1 MKRYAVLDTNVI
13 VSALLK
19 WNSVPGVV
27 LQAVFHGIVVPVFND
42 EILNEYRN
50 VLNRP
55 KFGFSS
61 ELISETISQIEALGI
76 QESALE
82 SIAVDMPDPKDVVFY
97 SIALAHG
104 RTAETHLVTGN
115 VKHFPE
121 NPIVVTPRQ
130 MLDILLEENDRM
142 IAELKLKHAI
152 EEGERSA
159 EQKGWMT
166 VNDVR
171 KKYEV

>member
-1 MKRYAVLDTNVI
+1 MKYYAVIDTNVI

-27 LQAVFHGIVVPVFND
+27 LQAVFNGFVIPVYND

-61 ELISETISQIEALGI
+61 ELISETISQIESLGVM
-76 QESALE
+76 ENALE
-82 SIAVDMPDPKDVVFY
+82 TVAEAMPDPKDIVFY
-97 SIALAHG
+97 SIALSHG
-104 RTAETHLVTGN
+104 KTAETHLVTWN
-115 VKHFPE
+115 VKHFPA

-130 MLDILLEENDRM
+130 MLDILCM
-142 IAELKLKHAI
+142 
-152 EEGERSA
+152 
-159 EQKGWMT
+159 
-166 VNDVR
+166 
-171 KKYEV
+171 

>member
-1 MKRYAVLDTNVI
+1 MKYYAVIDTNVI

-27 LQAVFHGIVVPVFND
+27 LQAVFNGFVVPVYND

-61 ELISETISQIEALGI
+61 ELISETISQIESLGVM
-76 QESALE
+76 EKALE
-82 SIAVDMPDPKDVVFY
+82 TVAEAMPDPKDIVFY
-97 SIALAHG
+97 SIALSHG
-104 RTAETHLVTGN
+104 KTAETHLVTGN
-115 VKHFPE
+115 VKHFPA

-130 MLDILLEENDRM
+130 MLDILCM
-142 IAELKLKHAI
+142 
-152 EEGERSA
+152 
-159 EQKGWMT
+159 
-166 VNDVR
+166 
-171 KKYEV
+171 

>member
-1 MKRYAVLDTNVI
+1 MKYYAVIDTNVI

-27 LQAVFHGIVVPVFND
+27 LQAVFNGFVVPVYND

-61 ELISETISQIEALGI
+61 ELISETISQIESLGVM
-76 QESALE
+76 ENALE
-82 SIAVDMPDPKDVVFY
+82 TVAEATPDPKDIVFY
-97 SIALAHG
+97 SIALSHG
-104 RTAETHLVTGN
+104 KTAETHLVTGN
-115 VKHFPE
+115 VKHFPA

-130 MLDILLEENDRM
+130 MLDILCM
-142 IAELKLKHAI
+142 
-152 EEGERSA
+152 
-159 EQKGWMT
+159 
-166 VNDVR
+166 
-171 KKYEV
+171 

>member
-1 MKRYAVLDTNVI
+1 MKFYAVIDTNVI

-27 LQAVFHGIVVPVFND
+27 LQAVFNGFVVPVYND

-61 ELISETISQIEALGI
+61 ELISETISQIESLGVM
-76 QESALE
+76 ENALE
-82 SIAVDMPDPKDVVFY
+82 TVAEAMPDPKDIVFY
-97 SIALAHG
+97 SIALSHG
-104 RTAETHLVTGN
+104 KTAETHLVTGN
-115 VKHFPE
+115 VKHFPA

-130 MLDILLEENDRM
+130 ILDILCM
-142 IAELKLKHAI
+142 
-152 EEGERSA
+152 
-159 EQKGWMT
+159 
-166 VNDVR
+166 
-171 KKYEV
+171 

>member
-1 MKRYAVLDTNVI
+1 MKYYAVIDTNVI

-27 LQAVFHGIVVPVFND
+27 LQAVFNGFIVPVYND

-61 ELISETISQIEALGI
+61 ELISETISQMESLGVMENALETVAEAL
-76 QESALE
+76 
-82 SIAVDMPDPKDVVFY
+82 PDPKDIVFY
-97 SIALAHG
+97 SIALSHG
-104 RTAETHLVTGN
+104 KTAETHLVTGN
-115 VKHFPE
+115 VKHFPA

-130 MLDILLEENDRM
+130 MLDILCM
-142 IAELKLKHAI
+142 
-152 EEGERSA
+152 
-159 EQKGWMT
+159 
-166 VNDVR
+166 
-171 KKYEV
+171 

>member
-1 MKRYAVLDTNVI
+1 MKFYAVIDTNVI

-27 LQAVFHGIVVPVFND
+27 LRAVLNGFVVPVYND

-61 ELISETISQIEALGI
+61 ELISETISQIESLGVM
-76 QESALE
+76 ENALE
-82 SIAVDMPDPKDVVFY
+82 TVAEAMPDPKDIVFY
-97 SIALAHG
+97 SIALSHG
-104 RTAETHLVTGN
+104 KTAETHLVTGN
-115 VKHFPE
+115 VKHFPA

-130 MLDILLEENDRM
+130 MLDILCM
-142 IAELKLKHAI
+142 
-152 EEGERSA
+152 
-159 EQKGWMT
+159 
-166 VNDVR
+166 
-171 KKYEV
+171 

>member
-1 MKRYAVLDTNVI
+1 MKYYAVIDTNVI

-27 LQAVFHGIVVPVFND
+27 LQAVFNGFVVPVYND

-61 ELISETISQIEALGI
+61 ELISETISQIESLGVM
-76 QESALE
+76 ENALE
-82 SIAVDMPDPKDVVFY
+82 TVAEAMPDPKDVVFY
-97 SIALAHG
+97 SIALSHG
-104 RTAETHLVTGN
+104 KTAETHLVTGN
-115 VKHFPE
+115 VKHFPA

-130 MLDILLEENDRM
+130 MLDILCM
-142 IAELKLKHAI
+142 
-152 EEGERSA
+152 
-159 EQKGWMT
+159 
-166 VNDVR
+166 
-171 KKYEV
+171 

>member
-1 MKRYAVLDTNVI
+1 MKYYAVIDTNVI

-27 LQAVFHGIVVPVFND
+27 LQAVFNGFVVPVYND

-61 ELISETISQIEALGI
+61 ELISETISQIESLGVM
-76 QESALE
+76 ENALE
-82 SIAVDMPDPKDVVFY
+82 TVAEAMPDPKDIVFY
-97 SIALAHG
+97 SIALSHG
-104 RTAETHLVTGN
+104 KTAKTHLVTGN
-115 VKHFPE
+115 VKHFPA

-130 MLDILLEENDRM
+130 MLDILCM
-142 IAELKLKHAI
+142 
-152 EEGERSA
+152 
-159 EQKGWMT
+159 
-166 VNDVR
+166 
-171 KKYEV
+171 

>member
-1 MKRYAVLDTNVI
+1 MKYYAVIDTNVI

-27 LQAVFHGIVVPVFND
+27 LQAVFNGFVVPVYND

-61 ELISETISQIEALGI
+61 ELISETISQMESLGVM
-76 QESALE
+76 EDALE
-82 SIAVDMPDPKDVVFY
+82 TVAEAMPDPKDIVFY
-97 SIALAHG
+97 SIALSHG
-104 RTAETHLVTGN
+104 KTAETHLVTGN
-115 VKHFPE
+115 VKHFPA

-130 MLDILLEENDRM
+130 MLDILCM
-142 IAELKLKHAI
+142 
-152 EEGERSA
+152 
-159 EQKGWMT
+159 
-166 VNDVR
+166 
-171 KKYEV
+171 

>member
-1 MKRYAVLDTNVI
+1 MKFYAVIDTNVI

-27 LQAVFHGIVVPVFND
+27 LQAVFNGFVVPVYND

-61 ELISETISQIEALGI
+61 ELISETISQIESLGVM
-76 QESALE
+76 ENALE
-82 SIAVDMPDPKDVVFY
+82 TVAEAMPDPKDIVFY
-97 SIALAHG
+97 SIALSHG
-104 RTAETHLVTGN
+104 KTAEKHLITGN
-115 VKHFPE
+115 VKHFPA

-130 MLDILLEENDRM
+130 MLDILCM
-142 IAELKLKHAI
+142 
-152 EEGERSA
+152 
-159 EQKGWMT
+159 
-166 VNDVR
+166 
-171 KKYEV
+171 

>member
-1 MKRYAVLDTNVI
+1 MKYYAVIDTNVI

-27 LQAVFHGIVVPVFND
+27 LQAVFNGFVVPVFNN

-61 ELISETISQIEALGI
+61 ELISETISQIESLGVM
-76 QESALE
+76 ENALE
-82 SIAVDMPDPKDVVFY
+82 TVAEAMPDPKDIVFY
-97 SIALAHG
+97 SIALSHG
-104 RTAETHLVTGN
+104 KTAETHLVTGN
-115 VKHFPE
+115 VKHFPA

-130 MLDILLEENDRM
+130 MLDILCM
-142 IAELKLKHAI
+142 
-152 EEGERSA
+152 
-159 EQKGWMT
+159 
-166 VNDVR
+166 
-171 KKYEV
+171 

>member
-1 MKRYAVLDTNVI
+1 MKFYAVIDTNVI

-27 LQAVFHGIVVPVFND
+27 LQAVFNGFVIPVYND

-61 ELISETISQIEALGI
+61 ELISETISQIESLGVM
-76 QESALE
+76 EKALE
-82 SIAVDMPDPKDVVFY
+82 TVAEAMPDPKDIVFY
-97 SIALAHG
+97 SIALSHG
-104 RTAETHLVTGN
+104 KTAETHLVTGN
-115 VKHFPE
+115 VKHFPA

-130 MLDILLEENDRM
+130 MLDILCM
-142 IAELKLKHAI
+142 
-152 EEGERSA
+152 
-159 EQKGWMT
+159 
-166 VNDVR
+166 
-171 KKYEV
+171 

>member
-1 MKRYAVLDTNVI
+1 MKFYAVIDTNVI

-27 LQAVFHGIVVPVFND
+27 LQAVFNGFVVPVYND

-61 ELISETISQIEALGI
+61 ELISETISQMESLGVM
-76 QESALE
+76 ENALE
-82 SIAVDMPDPKDVVFY
+82 TVAEAMPDPKDIVFY
-97 SIALAHG
+97 SIALSHG
-104 RTAETHLVTGN
+104 KTAETHLVTGN
-115 VKHFPE
+115 VKHFPA

-130 MLDILLEENDRM
+130 MLDILCM
-142 IAELKLKHAI
+142 
-152 EEGERSA
+152 
-159 EQKGWMT
+159 
-166 VNDVR
+166 
-171 KKYEV
+171 

>member
-1 MKRYAVLDTNVI
+1 MKYYAVIDTNVI

-27 LQAVFHGIVVPVFND
+27 LQAVFNGFVVPVYND

-61 ELISETISQIEALGI
+61 ELISETISQMESLGVM
-76 QESALE
+76 ENALE
-82 SIAVDMPDPKDVVFY
+82 TVAEAMPDPKDIVSY
-97 SIALAHG
+97 SIALSHG
-104 RTAETHLVTGN
+104 KTAETHLVTGN
-115 VKHFPE
+115 VKHFPA

-130 MLDILLEENDRM
+130 MLDILCM
-142 IAELKLKHAI
+142 
-152 EEGERSA
+152 
-159 EQKGWMT
+159 
-166 VNDVR
+166 
-171 KKYEV
+171 

>member
-1 MKRYAVLDTNVI
+1 MKFYAVIDTNVI

-27 LQAVFHGIVVPVFND
+27 LQAVFNGFVVPVYND

-61 ELISETISQIEALGI
+61 ELISETISQIESLGVM
-76 QESALE
+76 ENALE
-82 SIAVDMPDPKDVVFY
+82 TVAEAMPDPKDIVFY
-97 SIALAHG
+97 SIALSHG
-104 RTAETHLVTGN
+104 KTAETHLVTGN
-115 VKHFPE
+115 VKHFPA

-130 MLDILLEENDRM
+130 MLDILCM
-142 IAELKLKHAI
+142 
-152 EEGERSA
+152 
-159 EQKGWMT
+159 
-166 VNDVR
+166 
-171 KKYEV
+171 

>member
-1 MKRYAVLDTNVI
+1 MKFYAVIDTNVI

-27 LQAVFHGIVVPVFND
+27 LQAVFNGFVVPVYND

-61 ELISETISQIEALGI
+61 ELISETISQIESLGVM
-76 QESALE
+76 ENALE
-82 SIAVDMPDPKDVVFY
+82 TVAEAMPDPKDIVFY
-97 SIALAHG
+97 SIALSHG
-104 RTAETHLVTGN
+104 KTAETHLVTGN
-115 VKHFPE
+115 VKHFPA

-130 MLDILLEENDRM
+130 MLDFLCM
-142 IAELKLKHAI
+142 
-152 EEGERSA
+152 
-159 EQKGWMT
+159 
-166 VNDVR
+166 
-171 KKYEV
+171 

>member
-27 LQAVFHGIVVPVFND
+27 LQAVFLGIVVPVFND

-55 KFGFSS
+55 KFGFSK
-61 ELISETISQIEALGI
+61 ELIAETISQIEALGI

-97 SIALAHG
+97 SIALAYG

-115 VKHFPE
+115 IKHFPE

-130 MLDILLEENDRM
+130 MLDILLEGNDRM
-142 IAELKLKHAI
+142 VAELKLKQAI

>member
-1 MKRYAVLDTNVI
+1 MRFWLDLFVKKGEESPWFALRCSPPSLRALAAPQRPGIDTNVI

-27 LQAVFHGIVVPVFND
+27 LQAVFNGFVVPVYND

-61 ELISETISQIEALGI
+61 ELISETISQIESLGVM
-76 QESALE
+76 ENALE
-82 SIAVDMPDPKDVVFY
+82 TVAEAMPDPKDIVFY
-97 SIALAHG
+97 SIALSHG
-104 RTAETHLVTGN
+104 KTAETHLVTGN
-115 VKHFPE
+115 VKHFPA

-130 MLDILLEENDRM
+130 MLDILCM
-142 IAELKLKHAI
+142 
-152 EEGERSA
+152 
-159 EQKGWMT
+159 
-166 VNDVR
+166 
-171 KKYEV
+171 

>member
-1 MKRYAVLDTNVI
+1 MKYYAVIDTNVI

-27 LQAVFHGIVVPVFND
+27 LQAVFNGFVVPVYND

-61 ELISETISQIEALGI
+61 ELISQTISQIESLGVM
-76 QESALE
+76 EKALE
-82 SIAVDMPDPKDVVFY
+82 TVAEAMPDPKDIVFY
-97 SIALAHG
+97 SIALSHG
-104 RTAETHLVTGN
+104 KTAETHLVTGN
-115 VKHFPE
+115 VKHFPA

-130 MLDILLEENDRM
+130 MLDILCM
-142 IAELKLKHAI
+142 
-152 EEGERSA
+152 
-159 EQKGWMT
+159 
-166 VNDVR
+166 
-171 KKYEV
+171 

>member
-1 MKRYAVLDTNVI
+1 MKFYAVIDTNVI

-27 LQAVFHGIVVPVFND
+27 LQAVFNGFVVPVYND

-61 ELISETISQIEALGI
+61 ELISETISQMESLGVMENALETVAEAL
-76 QESALE
+76 
-82 SIAVDMPDPKDVVFY
+82 PDPKDIVFY
-97 SIALAHG
+97 SIALSHG
-104 RTAETHLVTGN
+104 KTAETHLVTGN
-115 VKHFPE
+115 VKHFPA

-130 MLDILLEENDRM
+130 MLDILCM
-142 IAELKLKHAI
+142 
-152 EEGERSA
+152 
-159 EQKGWMT
+159 
-166 VNDVR
+166 
-171 KKYEV
+171 

>member
-1 MKRYAVLDTNVI
+1 MKYYAVIDTNVI

-27 LQAVFHGIVVPVFND
+27 LQAVFNGFVVPVFND

-61 ELISETISQIEALGI
+61 ELISETISQIESLGVM
-76 QESALE
+76 ENALE
-82 SIAVDMPDPKDVVFY
+82 TVAEAMPDPKDIVLY
-97 SIALAHG
+97 SIALSHG
-104 RTAETHLVTGN
+104 KTAETHLVTGN
-115 VKHFPE
+115 VKHFPA

-130 MLDILLEENDRM
+130 MLDILCM
-142 IAELKLKHAI
+142 
-152 EEGERSA
+152 
-159 EQKGWMT
+159 
-166 VNDVR
+166 
-171 KKYEV
+171 

>member
-1 MKRYAVLDTNVI
+1 MKYYAVIDTNVI

-27 LQAVFHGIVVPVFND
+27 LQAVFNGFVVPVFND

-61 ELISETISQIEALGI
+61 ELISETISQIESLGVM
-76 QESALE
+76 ENALE
-82 SIAVDMPDPKDVVFY
+82 TVAVAMPDPKDIVFY
-97 SIALAHG
+97 SIALSHG
-104 RTAETHLVTGN
+104 KTAETHLVTGN
-115 VKHFPE
+115 VKHFPA

-130 MLDILLEENDRM
+130 MLDILCMLLLRHRNC
-142 IAELKLKHAI
+142 IKLSRKNPGHRY
-152 EEGERSA
+152 EWSGYFKVWGRSVFA
-159 EQKGWMT
+159 F
-166 VNDVR
+166 
-171 KKYEV
+171 

>member
-1 MKRYAVLDTNVI
+1 MKYYAVIDTNVI

-27 LQAVFHGIVVPVFND
+27 LQAVFNGFVVPVYND

-61 ELISETISQIEALGI
+61 ELISETISQM
-76 QESALE
+76 ESFGVMENALE
-82 SIAVDMPDPKDVVFY
+82 TVAEAMPDPKDIVFY
-97 SIALAHG
+97 SIALSHG
-104 RTAETHLVTGN
+104 KTAETHLVTGN
-115 VKHFPE
+115 IKHFPA

-130 MLDILLEENDRM
+130 MLDILCM
-142 IAELKLKHAI
+142 
-152 EEGERSA
+152 
-159 EQKGWMT
+159 
-166 VNDVR
+166 
-171 KKYEV
+171 Y

>member
-1 MKRYAVLDTNVI
+1 MKFYAVIDTNVI

-27 LQAVFHGIVVPVFND
+27 LQAVFNGFVVPVYND

-61 ELISETISQIEALGI
+61 ELISETISQIESLGVM
-76 QESALE
+76 ENALE
-82 SIAVDMPDPKDVVFY
+82 TVAEAIPDPKDIVFY
-97 SIALAHG
+97 SIALSHG
-104 RTAETHLVTGN
+104 KTAEKHLITGN
-115 VKHFPE
+115 VKHFPA

-130 MLDILLEENDRM
+130 MLDILCM
-142 IAELKLKHAI
+142 
-152 EEGERSA
+152 
-159 EQKGWMT
+159 
-166 VNDVR
+166 
-171 KKYEV
+171 